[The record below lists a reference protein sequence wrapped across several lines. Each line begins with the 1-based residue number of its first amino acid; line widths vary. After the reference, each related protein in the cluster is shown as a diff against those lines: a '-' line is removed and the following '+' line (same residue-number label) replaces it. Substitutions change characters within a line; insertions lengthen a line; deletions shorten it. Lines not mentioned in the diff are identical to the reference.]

1 MIGKTMRVGATMFAL
16 LVAANVAVA
25 QGGGGGGGGGGAMG
39 GGQGRGAG
47 QTGQAQA
54 DRLLTGITLTEAI
67 KVKVTDVAKWYDDE
81 RAKLPPAPARGAPP
95 DSAGAAKR
103 TALTADFR
111 VKLKALLTP
120 EQAKTFD
127 ENVAA
132 AAARGG
138 RRGGGL

>member
-25 QGGGGGGGGGGAMG
+25 QGGGGGGGGGGM
-39 GGQGRGAG
+39 GQGRGAG

-54 DRLLTGITLTEAI
+54 DRLLTNITLTEAI
-67 KVKVTDVAKWYDDE
+67 KVKVTETAKWYDDE
-81 RAKLPPAPARGAPP
+81 RAKLPAPARG
-95 DSAGAAKR
+95 DTTGQGKR
-103 TALTADFR
+103 TDLTNQFR
-111 VKLKALLTP
+111 AKLKALLTP